1 MMSTANMSD
10 IASTSPQTRLAFL
23 RSLAEN
29 DGFRA
34 ELERNPAAALASFG
48 LHVESEQIP
57 ARVSLPNKEDIRL
70 SLESLPSSH
79 RSIDSFDPETRAWA
93 GFIGHD

>member
-1 MMSTANMSD
+1 MMSTASMST
-10 IASTSPQTRLAFL
+10 ASTSPQTRLAFL

-34 ELERNPAAALASFG
+34 ELERNPAAALATFG
-48 LHVESEQIP
+48 LHVDSEQIP
-57 ARVSLPNKEDIRL
+57 ARVSLPNKEEVRL
-70 SLESLPSSH
+70 SLESLPNAH